1 MYKGSYTKDNGGKD
15 KCGIVVDGC
24 YLVVDDGVIGVDGAV
39 DETVDDDDYVFTQ
52 CCMYLNGET
61 TIVLF
66 AW

>member
-1 MYKGSYTKDNGGKD
+1 MVGRGQLSMLGAR
-15 KCGIVVDGC
+15 CLPIVATV
-24 YLVVDDGVIGVDGAV
+24 VDGAV

-66 AW
+66 A